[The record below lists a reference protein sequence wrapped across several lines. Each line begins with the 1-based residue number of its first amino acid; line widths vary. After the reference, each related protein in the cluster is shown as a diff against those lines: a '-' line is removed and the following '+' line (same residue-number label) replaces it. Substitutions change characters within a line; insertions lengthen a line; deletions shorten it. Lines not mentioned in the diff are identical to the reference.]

1 MLKYR
6 IVFRENT
13 KRNPA
18 PCNAVPVIPLIG
30 KMRNTNVYDSGKK
43 KWCTCRYGLSYLES
57 LLLVDMVQRQPA
69 TSDQPIDVD
78 QLSAADI
85 LCHAK

>member
-1 MLKYR
+1 MEKCETQILMTVVR
-6 IVFRENT
+6 VSSVWGSVRAE
-13 KRNPA
+13 
-18 PCNAVPVIPLIG
+18 
-30 KMRNTNVYDSGKK
+30 
-43 KWCTCRYGLSYLES
+43 ES